1 MWAQILNVL
10 LGLWL
15 MAAPAVL
22 GYGGAA
28 ADNDRVVGPIAAT
41 FAAIAISEATRG
53 VRLAVL
59 PLGLWML
66 VGPWLLG
73 GPAPA
78 IANGLLVGLALIGFS
93 LVRGRFTATYA
104 GGWMALLRGHD
115 SDADSRR
122 RAT

>member
-1 MWAQILNVL
+1 MWGQIINVV

-53 VRLAVL
+53 ARWANV

-66 VGPWLLG
+66 AGPWLLG
-73 GPAPA
+73 GPTPA
-78 IANGLLVGLALIGFS
+78 IVNGLLVGLALIGFA
-93 LVRGRFTATYA
+93 LVKGRFTATYA
-104 GGWMALLRGHD
+104 GGWSALIHGHD
-115 SDADSRR
+115 AETRGR
-122 RAT
+122 GT